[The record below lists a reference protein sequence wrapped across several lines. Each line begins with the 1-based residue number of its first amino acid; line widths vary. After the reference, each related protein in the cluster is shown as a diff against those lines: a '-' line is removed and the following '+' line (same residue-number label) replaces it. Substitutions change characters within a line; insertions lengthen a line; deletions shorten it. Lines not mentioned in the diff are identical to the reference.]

1 MATYEETAQSI
12 IKEAIKSAIF
22 IDENAKEP
30 FMQEEAAE
38 SKRSEDLYK
47 NFKENAIS
55 LSIYKYD
62 ETTYPGYKN
71 YLFHNRDLV
80 LLDWKLDGE
89 DGEDKS
95 LALLSEVVNM
105 QPHIH
110 FCVIYTSEKPDIVF
124 NNILSYFSCLT
135 KDEYEEILEDFED
148 EKEIIDKMV
157 PDLISLSQNR
167 FSKAQ
172 RSDILKSILSNKEL
186 ITRVK
191 SNPLLQK
198 EETGEKSLGLLC
210 GYIRLGIAFSPYIK
224 ADSMQPCPSDINAEQ
239 NTLCINNTL
248 ITVFNKDDIEANQI
262 LEVFSQQI
270 TNYEKGVMHL
280 LGLEMRNMQRKGGTF
295 IDSAVLSV
303 SKEALG
309 YHKQQSGKGFSSF
322 VKNVMVE
329 HLKTNIRNAEL
340 SILDAIQPC
349 AYQDE
354 PDKKKEYAAMNVFY
368 NSQRKIGNDKILS
381 FGDVFKYEDK
391 FYICITA
398 LCDCTH
404 PEKRDNCYYFAEGQK
419 LVIEKALEKGDSGY
433 ISYISPD
440 CCIKWDKDA
449 LQGEYSHIV
458 PVNYFVENNHIIN
471 NKLSISRFRNKVVEV
486 CEFEYITTIRQN
498 YTQRI
503 ANFAF
508 SHPVRVGIDFVK
520 KP

>member
-1 MATYEETAQSI
+1 MATYEETVQSI

-30 FMQEEAAE
+30 FMLEEPSE
-38 SKRSEDLYK
+38 SQRSKDLYK
-47 NFKENAIS
+47 NFKENGIS

-62 ETTYPGYKN
+62 ETTYFGYKN

-80 LLDWKLDGE
+80 LLDWKLDGN

-110 FCVIYTSEKPDIVF
+110 FCVIYTSERPDIVF

-135 KDEYEEILEDFED
+135 KDEYDKILEDFED
-148 EKEIIDKMV
+148 EKETIDKMV

-167 FSKAQ
+167 FSKTK
-172 RSDILKSILSNKEL
+172 RSDILKSILSNTELMKRVRSNHLLKKE
-186 ITRVK
+186 V
-191 SNPLLQK
+191 
-198 EETGEKSLGLLC
+198 TGEKSLGLLC
-210 GYIRLGIAFSPYIK
+210 SYIRLGIAFSPYIK
-224 ADSMQPCPSDINAEQ
+224 ADSMQLCPSDINAAQ

-248 ITVFNKDDIEANQI
+248 ITVFNKAEIEANKI
-262 LEVFSQQI
+262 FEVFSQQI
-270 TNYEKGVMHL
+270 INYEKGVMHL
-280 LGLEMRNMQRKGGTF
+280 LGLEMRNLQRKGSTF

-309 YHKQQSGKGFSSF
+309 YHKQQSGSDFSNF
-322 VKNVMVE
+322 IKNIMVE
-329 HLKTNIRNAEL
+329 HLKTNISNVKL
-340 SILDAIQPC
+340 SILEAIQPC
-349 AYQDE
+349 VCQED

-368 NSQRKIGNDKILS
+368 NSQRQISDNKILS
-381 FGDVFKYEDK
+381 FGDVFKYGDK

-398 LCDCTH
+398 LCDCMH
-404 PEKRDNCYYFAEGQK
+404 PEKRDNCYYFVEGQK
-419 LVIEKALEKGDSGY
+419 IGLDKALEKGDSGY

-440 CCIKWDKDA
+440 CCIMWDKEIRT
-449 LQGEYSHIV
+449 GEYSHIV
-458 PVNYFVENNHIIN
+458 PVNYLVPNSHITN
-471 NKLSISRFRNKVVEV
+471 NKLTVSRFKNKNKEE
-486 CEFEYITTIRQN
+486 CEFEYVTTIRQN

-508 SHPVRVGIDFVK
+508 SHPIRVGIDFVK
-520 KP
+520 MS